1 MNKIAQLHIP
11 DGGSC
16 MGSQVVLED
25 GSKIGGIQQ
34 VTLTGGIDQKIWG
47 LHLEV
52 SPRFINQKPIDIEL
66 LSVGIAKDIEQIHAD
81 TVMVVVRGE
90 YTCFDSM
97 EDAASFR
104 EWLNEFSKLASK
116 PVVFL
121 DKSVGLE
128 QLDDEKLASLGLQRI
143 KD

>member
-11 DGGSC
+11 EGGSC
-16 MGSQVVLED
+16 IGSQVVLED

-52 SPRFINQKPIDIEL
+52 SPRFINQQPIDVEL
-66 LSVGIAKDIEQIHAD
+66 LSIGIAKDVEQINAD
-81 TVMVVVRGE
+81 TVLIVVRGE
-90 YTCFDSM
+90 YTRFESLV
-97 EDAASFR
+97 DAQLFR
-104 EWLNEFSKLASK
+104 GHLEEFSKQAAK

-121 DKSVGLE
+121 DESVGLE
-128 QLDDEKLASLGLQRI
+128 QLDDEKLATLGLQRI

>member
-90 YTCFDSM
+90 YMNFDSM
-97 EDAASFR
+97 EEVPRFHG
-104 EWLNEFSKLASK
+104 WLNEFSKQASK
-116 PVVFL
+116 PVVYL
-121 DKSVGLE
+121 DKSVDLE
-128 QLDDEKLASLGLQRI
+128 QLNDEKLATLGLQRI